1 MALADIIKYLLKPT
15 GAFFPGFTLNEILT
29 GLIYGIIFYRKDVKL
44 SRVIIA
50 RIVVTV
56 GINLTLTPLWLS
68 FMYGNAYKFMVPARL
83 IKNLVMLPI
92 DIFIL
97 YTLLK
102 FTDKNIKRKV

>member
-1 MALADIIKYLLKPT
+1 YK
-15 GAFFPGFTLNEILT
+15 
-29 GLIYGIIFYRKDVKL
+29 KDVKL

-50 RIVVTV
+50 RVVVTV

-83 IKNLVMLPI
+83 IKNMVMLLI

-97 YTLLK
+97 YNLLK
-102 FTDKNIKRKV
+102 FADKNIRKRL